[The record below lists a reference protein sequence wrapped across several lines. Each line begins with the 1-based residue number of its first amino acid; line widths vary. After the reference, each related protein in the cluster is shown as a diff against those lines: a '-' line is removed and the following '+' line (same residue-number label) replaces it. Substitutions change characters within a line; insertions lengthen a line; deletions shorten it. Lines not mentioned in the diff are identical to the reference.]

1 MNMKY
6 VIGLGEV
13 LWDVLPS
20 GRQIGGAPANFAFH
34 VSQFGLPVRVVSA
47 IGDDELGAE
56 TRQVFARRH
65 LQAIMPS
72 LPQPTGTVLAQ
83 IDETGVAHYHFPDD
97 VAWDNIS
104 FTPEMERVAQN
115 TQAVCWGS
123 LAQRSECSR
132 RSILKF
138 VDTVPSG
145 RGQYKI
151 FDINLRQNF
160 YTKEI
165 IIDSLQRANVLKIN
179 DEELVIVARMFGLQ
193 GTDLEAKCRTLL
205 TEYQLDM
212 VILTCG
218 ENGSYIFT
226 PACEANPLGG
236 TSFMETPHVKVSDTI
251 GAGDSFTGTFV
262 ASLIEGLGIREAHA
276 RAVRV
281 SAYVCTQ
288 AGAMPIL
295 PEEVK
300 G

>member
-1 MNMKY
+1 MKY

-20 GRQIGGAPANFAFH
+20 GKQIGGAPANFAFH

-47 IGDDELGAE
+47 IGSDELGAE
-56 TRQVFARRH
+56 TREVFAQRN
-65 LQAIMPS
+65 LQTVMPS

-83 IDETGVAHYHFPDD
+83 IDEAGVAHYLFPDN
-97 VAWDNIS
+97 VAWDNIP
-104 FTPEMERVAQN
+104 FTQEMEEIAQN

-132 RSILKF
+132 QSILKF
-138 VDTVPSG
+138 VDTVPAG
-145 RGQYKI
+145 LGQYKI

-160 YTKEI
+160 YTKEVI
-165 IIDSLQRANVLKIN
+165 IESLQRANVLKIN
-179 DEELVIVARMFGLQ
+179 DEELVVVARMFGLQ

-205 TEYQLDM
+205 TEYKLDM

-226 PACEANPLGG
+226 PTTEDHPLGG
-236 TSFMETPHVKVSDTI
+236 TSFMETPRVKVSDTI
-251 GAGDSFTGTFV
+251 GAGDSFTGTLV
-262 ASLIEGLGIREAHA
+262 ASLIEGLDIRKAHA

-295 PEEVK
+295 PDEVK
-300 G
+300 A

>member
-1 MNMKY
+1 MKY

-20 GRQIGGAPANFAFH
+20 GKQIGGAPANFAFH

-47 IGDDELGAE
+47 IGSDALAEE
-56 TRQVFARRH
+56 TRQVFDERK
-65 LQAIMPS
+65 LQSIMPS
-72 LPQPTGTVLAQ
+72 LPQPTGTVIAE
-83 IDETGVAHYHFPDD
+83 IDEAGVAHYTFPDN
-97 VAWDNIS
+97 VAWDNIP
-104 FTPEMERVAQN
+104 FTPEMEAVARQ

-123 LAQRSECSR
+123 LAQRSEVSR
-132 RSILKF
+132 KSILQF
-138 VDTVPSG
+138 VDAVPDG
-145 RGQYKI
+145 EGQYKI

-160 YTKEI
+160 YTKEVI
-165 IIDSLQRANVLKIN
+165 IESLQRANVLKIN

-205 TEYQLDM
+205 QNFHLGM
-212 VILTCG
+212 LILTCG

-226 PACEANPLGG
+226 PDTADCPLGG
-236 TSFMETPHVKVSDTI
+236 TSFMETPKVKVNDTI
-251 GAGDSFTGTFV
+251 GAGDSFTGTLV
-262 ASLIEGLGIREAHA
+262 ASLIEGLPIREAHA

-288 AGAMPIL
+288 AGAMPVL

>member
-1 MNMKY
+1 MKY

-20 GRQIGGAPANFAFH
+20 GKQIGGAPANFAFH

-47 IGDDELGAE
+47 IGYDDLGRE
-56 TRQVFARRH
+56 TRKVFAQRN
-65 LQAIMPS
+65 LQSIMPS
-72 LPQPTGTVLAQ
+72 LPQPTGTVIAE
-83 IDETGVAHYHFPDD
+83 IDEAGVAHYTFPDN
-97 VAWDNIS
+97 VAWDNIP
-104 FTPEMERVAQN
+104 FTTEMEDVARQ

-123 LAQRSECSR
+123 LAQRSECSQK
-132 RSILKF
+132 SILQF
-138 VDTVPSG
+138 VDTVPDG
-145 RGQYKI
+145 PGQYKI

-165 IIDSLQRANVLKIN
+165 ITESLQRANVLKIN
-179 DEELVIVARMFGLQ
+179 DEELVIVARLFGLQ
-193 GTDLEAKCRTLL
+193 GTDLEAKARVLL
-205 TEYQLDM
+205 TTYNLNM

-226 PACEANPLGG
+226 PANDDCPLGG
-236 TSFMETPHVKVSDTI
+236 TSFLETPKVKVSDTI
-251 GAGDSFTGTFV
+251 GAGDSFTGTLV
-262 ASLIEGLGIREAHA
+262 ASLIEGMPIRDAHA

-295 PEEVK
+295 PDDVK
-300 G
+300 A

>member
-1 MNMKY
+1 MKY

-20 GRQIGGAPANFAFH
+20 GKQIGGAPANFAFH

-47 IGDDELGAE
+47 IGYDDLGRE
-56 TRQVFARRH
+56 TRKVFAQRN
-65 LQAIMPS
+65 LQSIMPS
-72 LPQPTGTVLAQ
+72 LPQPTGTV
-83 IDETGVAHYHFPDD
+83 IPFTTEMED
-97 VAWDNIS
+97 VA
-104 FTPEMERVAQN
+104 RQ

-123 LAQRSECSR
+123 LAQRSECSQK
-132 RSILKF
+132 SILQF
-138 VDTVPSG
+138 VDTVPDG
-145 RGQYKI
+145 PGQYKI

-165 IIDSLQRANVLKIN
+165 ITESIQRANVLKIN
-179 DEELVIVARMFGLQ
+179 DEELVIVARLFGLQ
-193 GTDLEAKCRTLL
+193 GTDLEAKARVLL
-205 TEYQLDM
+205 TTYNLNM

-226 PACEANPLGG
+226 PATDDCPLGG
-236 TSFMETPHVKVSDTI
+236 TSFLETPKVKVSDTI
-251 GAGDSFTGTFV
+251 GAGDSFTGTLV
-262 ASLIEGLGIREAHA
+262 ASLIEGMPIRDAHA

-295 PEEVK
+295 PDDVK
-300 G
+300 A